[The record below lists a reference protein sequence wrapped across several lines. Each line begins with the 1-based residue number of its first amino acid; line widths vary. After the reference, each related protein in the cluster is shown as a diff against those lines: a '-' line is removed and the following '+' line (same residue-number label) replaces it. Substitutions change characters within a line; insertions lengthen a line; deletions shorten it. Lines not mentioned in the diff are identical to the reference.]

1 MCFVFLKIKI
11 YSCSCTAVWIALK
24 MGGLASNWKLSGIP
38 CHFDLVIFF
47 TFFLYFLSD
56 LPPCLHISS
65 LFILLPCLSHLLSF
79 HHCVI
84 SHSQPVA
91 YFSLSTF
98 LSTTIFT
105 CLCDMT
111 GGPVNGDC
119 DRCRWVCDT
128 EKFRTALLHIAF
140 QHAGCHARC
149 IDIIVRLLL
158 DILECTHESCFCKSC
173 LCIKYFGIERCYTDN
188 KDAC

>member
-79 HHCVI
+79 HHCLI
-84 SHSQPVA
+84 SHSQPLLPTSP
-91 YFSLSTF
+91 YPLFSQQLFSHVCVTWPGACKRGLWQMQMSVWHREVQDCSLTYCLSACR
-98 LSTTIFT
+98 LSCTLHWYH
-105 CLCDMT
+105 CA
-111 GGPVNGDC
+111 
-119 DRCRWVCDT
+119 
-128 EKFRTALLHIAF
+128 TASWHPRMHPRVLFF
-140 QHAGCHARC
+140 QELFVHK
-149 IDIIVRLLL
+149 
-158 DILECTHESCFCKSC
+158 ILWYWEV
-173 LCIKYFGIERCYTDN
+173 LYG
-188 KDAC
+188 

>member
-65 LFILLPCLSHLLSF
+65 LFILLPVYPTCFHFIIAWFLTPSPCCLLLPIHFSLNNYFHMSVWHDRGACKRGLWKMQMSVWHREVQDCSLTYCLSACRLSCTL
-79 HHCVI
+79 HWYHC
-84 SHSQPVA
+84 A
-91 YFSLSTF
+91 
-98 LSTTIFT
+98 
-105 CLCDMT
+105 
-111 GGPVNGDC
+111 
-119 DRCRWVCDT
+119 
-128 EKFRTALLHIAF
+128 TASWHPRMHPRVLFF
-140 QHAGCHARC
+140 QELFVHK
-149 IDIIVRLLL
+149 
-158 DILECTHESCFCKSC
+158 ILWYWEV
-173 LCIKYFGIERCYTDN
+173 LYG
-188 KDAC
+188 